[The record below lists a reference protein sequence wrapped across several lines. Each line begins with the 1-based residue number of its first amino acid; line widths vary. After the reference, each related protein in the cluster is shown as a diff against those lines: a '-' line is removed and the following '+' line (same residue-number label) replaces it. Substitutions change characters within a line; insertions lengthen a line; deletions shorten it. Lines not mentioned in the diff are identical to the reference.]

1 MKPRNDTRQR
11 DLARHPATH
20 HHPARRE
27 PGEPSVRELVESQF
41 AIMIAF
47 VLGGGF
53 ALLIVAQAWEAWG
66 WVGIAGI
73 FALVAVVVVG
83 LVDRP

>member
-11 DLARHPATH
+11 DIARHHATH
-20 HHPARRE
+20 HHPAHRKPE
-27 PGEPSVRELVESQF
+27 EPSLWDVIESQF

-53 ALLIVAQAWEAWG
+53 ALLIVAQVWHAWG
-66 WVGIAGI
+66 WSGVTGAL
-73 FALVAVVVVG
+73 ALVA
-83 LVDRP
+83 LIALAWKDRR